1 VHLLSIQSLGDDQI
15 DELLRR
21 AGAFAIDREA
31 GRGLLAGRTVFNCF
45 YENSTR
51 TAMSFA
57 QAAARL
63 GAQAITLSVEHSS
76 VKKGETLAD
85 TARTLGAMGP
95 DALVLRHRQNGA
107 ADEVAALVDCPVVN
121 AGDGTNEHPTQALLD
136 SLTLQQHFGSLDGR
150 TVAIVGDIRHS
161 RVARSNVALLPRL
174 GATVRVAGP
183 PSLLPEDM
191 TALSIDE
198 AITGADAVMMLRV
211 QRERMNE
218 ELGDAPGEYL
228 SSYGLTRERLALAK
242 PNAVV
247 LHPGPMNR
255 GVEIA
260 DEVADLADRSLIL
273 RQVANGVAVRMAVL
287 EMLVARP

>member
-1 VHLLSIQSLGDDQI
+1 MHLLSINSLRDDQI
-15 DELLRR
+15 AAILSR
-21 AGAFAIDREA
+21 AAAFAADRDA
-31 GRGLLAGRTVFNCF
+31 GRGVLAGRSVFNCF

-95 DALVLRHRQNGA
+95 DALVLRHRQNDA
-107 ADEVAALVDCPVVN
+107 AAEVAALVDCPVIN

-136 SLTLQQHFGSLDGR
+136 ALTLQQRFGSLEGL
-150 TVAIVGDIRHS
+150 TIAIVGDIRHS
-161 RVARSNVALLPRL
+161 RVARSNALLLPRL

-183 PSLLPEDM
+183 PTLLPEDM

-198 AITGADAVMMLRV
+198 AISGADAVMMLRV
-211 QRERMNE
+211 QRERLDE
-218 ELGDAPGEYL
+218 DLGDAPGEYL
-228 SSYGLTRERLALAK
+228 RHYGLTAERLALAS
-242 PNAVV
+242 PQAVV

-273 RQVANGVAVRMAVL
+273 RQVANGVATRMAVL
-287 EMLVARP
+287 EMLVSP

>member
-1 VHLLSIQSLGDDQI
+1 MHLLSISSLSDSQLTDLFAKAQ
-15 DELLRR
+15 DYASDPR
-21 AGAFAIDREA
+21 AGRDR
-31 GRGLLAGRTVFNCF
+31 LAGHTVFNCF

-107 ADEVAALVDCPVVN
+107 AQEVASLVDCPVVN

-136 SLTLQQHFGSLDGR
+136 SLTLRQHFGSLEGR
-150 TVAIVGDIRHS
+150 TVAICGDILHS
-161 RVARSNVALLPRL
+161 RVAHSNAQLLPRL
-174 GATVRVAGP
+174 GARVRLAGP
-183 PSLLPEDM
+183 PALLPSD
-191 TALSIDE
+191 APRLSIDE
-198 AITGADAVMMLRV
+198 AIADADAVMMLRV
-211 QRERMNE
+211 QRERMDE
-218 ELGDAPGEYL
+218 DLGDAPGEYL
-228 SSYGLTRERLALAK
+228 RLHGLTLERLSLAA
-242 PNAVV
+242 PGAVI

-260 DEVADLADRSLIL
+260 DEVADLPGRSLIL
-273 RQVANGVAVRMAVL
+273 RQVANGVAMRMAVL
-287 EMLVARP
+287 ELLVAG